1 MPDKK
6 LYDKARHDI
15 YSYICMDHIGPKKG
29 DYEELNNEN
38 PVQYYSAGILFPQKT
53 QVSKEESGEE
63 NVKNARTGKADDG
76 EEDLPVGLENEY
88 YPSAMGISFYLES
101 QDPKIKVI
109 VKTGLYKAI
118 EIEEKSKK
126 KKKKK
131 PDSYKREPF
140 NNSSAPLILTTK
152 DVRINLIAGLAAL
165 RIKWRKRQNN
175 LFLTTVTLINLSKTP
190 EDELPDPEKCLF
202 QCSIEVQPADEE
214 TKFIPFENF
223 GFYSPD
229 EEKIMLEIMY
239 RKKKP
244 YSVGHGVSADWE
256 MSKTKQRIF
265 TSIYP
270 LAEISPVDFEIKYYK
285 NEEIVQRALSIKYL
299 SELSEENKKDVIHSL
314 NSFANNYNEWIDNLK
329 KENDDIAKTL
339 SSIVEKQVKNCKST
353 YKRMIEGIE
362 LIEKDNDVLDAF
374 TLANRAMLMQLKHT
388 SEIRKLK
395 QNKII
400 SIDQVNYD
408 DLHEEIKWRPF
419 QLGFFLLAIP
429 SIVSGKDRELL
440 DLIWFPT
447 GGGKTEAYLALS
459 SFTIIYLR
467 MKKGEAATGTNVL
480 TRYTLRALTTQQF
493 QRSATLICALEKIR
507 KQNPKKLGREK
518 ISLGLFVGSSSTPN
532 TVSRRYKDDDTCAK
546 DIFDRIEQP
555 GNYKNPFPLQNCPW
569 CNQEIIPKGSFSNS
583 EWGIR
588 ITDELFEFFC
598 PNTECDFHE
607 FLPLNIVDEMI
618 YKNPPSMLVG
628 TIDKFARLTWE
639 PKMYTIFGE
648 GKKIPP
654 ALIIQDELHLI
665 SGPLGSIMGIYE
677 TIIDELCTDKNGI
690 KAKIIASTATTRNS
704 VEQCRAL
711 FNREAKLFPPPGLD
725 ADDSFFAKTKNEE
738 GRLYCGILNPG
749 KSGLTSTLRLFA
761 ALLQGVHEIPMDDD
775 VRDNYYTLVAYY
787 NSLREL
793 GKNLTLA
800 VDDIPD
806 RMGLIA
812 NNTIRD
818 FNNIEFSSK
827 IPSEDIPD
835 IIERLKLRKGSR
847 GFIDFLLATNM
858 ISVGIDINRLGLMT
872 VVGQPKTAA
881 EYIQAT
887 SRIGRVNPGL
897 IIVLF
902 SPTKIRD
909 RSHYEKFKAF
919 HDVFYKEVEPS
930 GVTPF
935 SKQVIER
942 AIHALLIIMARQYEE
957 LKDNSNAGNF
967 RKEHEVV
974 NKIKVILQNRI
985 NNIEPESLNF
995 AYHELEGFANEFWE
1009 NQALQYGGALRY
1021 SKGRGTNQFHQLIKD
1036 FASVNKE
1043 GRGTLNSFRNVD
1055 YDIKMTEINLIG
1067 GE

>member
-6 LYDKARHDI
+6 LFDKARRDI
-15 YSYICMDHIGPKKG
+15 YNYISADLIGPKEG
-29 DYEELNNEN
+29 EYEELNNEN

-53 QVSKEESGEE
+53 PVSKEESGEE

-76 EEDLPVGLENEY
+76 EEDLPVGLENEF
-88 YPSAMGISFYLES
+88 YPSAMGISFYVES
-101 QDPKIKVI
+101 KKPEIKVI
-109 VKTGLYKAI
+109 VKTGLYKAVN
-118 EIEEKSKK
+118 IEEKSKK
-126 KKKKK
+126 KKK
-131 PDSYKREPF
+131 PNSYKREPF
-140 NNSSAPLILTTK
+140 DNSSNPLLITIKNT
-152 DVRINLIAGLAAL
+152 RIDLISGLAAL
-165 RIKWRKRQNN
+165 RIKWRKRKDN
-175 LFLTTVTLINLSKTP
+175 LFLTTITLINLSKTP
-190 EDELPDPEKCLF
+190 EDEIPDPEKCLF
-202 QCSIEVQPADEE
+202 QCFIEVQPAEDK
-214 TKFIPFENF
+214 TNFVPFENF

-229 EEKIMLEIMY
+229 EEKIVLEIMY

-256 MSKTKQRIF
+256 ITKSKQRIY
-265 TSIYP
+265 TSTYP

-285 NEEIVQRALSIKYL
+285 NEEIVKKALSIKYL
-299 SELSEENKKDVIHSL
+299 SDLSGKNKNEIINSL
-314 NSFANNYNEWIDNLK
+314 RCFIDNYMEWISKLK
-329 KENDDIAKTL
+329 KENDDIDRSL
-339 SSIVEKQVKNCKST
+339 SGIVEKQINNCKTT
-353 YKRMIEGIE
+353 YKRMEEGIE
-362 LIEKDNDVLDAF
+362 LIEKDKDVLEAF
-374 TLANRAMLMQLKHT
+374 SLANRSMLMQLIHT
-388 SEIRKLK
+388 SEIRELK
-395 QNKII
+395 QGKILNI
-400 SIDQVNYD
+400 NQVSYD
-408 DLHEEIKWRPF
+408 DLNDEIKWRPF
-419 QLGFFLLAIP
+419 QLGFFLLALP
-429 SIVSGKDRELL
+429 SIVTGKDRELL

-467 MKKGEAATGTNVL
+467 IKKGEAATGTNVL

-507 KQNPKKLGREK
+507 VQNSKKMGSKK

-532 TVSRRYKDDDTCAK
+532 TISKSYRDDDTCAK
-546 DIFDRIEQP
+546 EIYDRIEQP

-569 CNQEIIPKGSFSNS
+569 CNHEIIPKSSFSNS

-588 ITDELFEFFC
+588 ITDEIFEFFC
-598 PNTECDFHE
+598 PNPECDFHD

-618 YKNPPSMLVG
+618 YRTPPSMLVG

-639 PKMYTIFGE
+639 PKMYSLFGE
-648 GKKIPP
+648 GKKMPP

-677 TIIDELCTDKNGI
+677 TVIDELCTDKNG
-690 KAKIIASTATTRNS
+690 KKPKIIASTATTRNS

-725 ADDSFFAKTKNEE
+725 VDDSFFAKTKNED

-761 ALLQGVHEIPMDDD
+761 ALLQGVHEIPMDDE
-775 VRDNYYTLVAYY
+775 VRDNYYTLIAYY

-812 NNTIRD
+812 SRSDNVRD

-858 ISVGIDINRLGLMT
+858 ISVGIDIDRLGLMT

-887 SRIGRVNPGL
+887 SRIGRVNPG
-897 IIVLF
+897 IITVLF

-942 AIHALLIIMARQYEE
+942 ALHAILIIMARQYET

-974 NKIKVILQNRI
+974 NKMKGILQSRI
-985 NNIEPESLNF
+985 NKIEPESLNY
-995 AYHELEGFANEFWE
+995 AYNELEKFVNEFWE

-1021 SKGRGTNQFHQLIKD
+1021 SKTKGTNQFHQLIKD

-1067 GE
+1067 GN